1 MAPRTRDELIQ
12 AATDKAAAGY
22 SALGLNPDGTPLQG
36 APGAPEGQQLQQT
49 TGEPAPGDG
58 TNPPAA
64 PHDQA
69 DKQAAEP
76 GVIDQD
82 KAAQGA
88 PADRGIPAVPANPE
102 TPPDVEIEQLQQNYN
117 HLRSY
122 ADRTSGENSQLRG
135 EVTQLKTQVADL
147 KSQIQVL
154 LSAQPTGQQGQPQDA
169 AAAMRQD
176 AGGDDTTGDVGS
188 PAQTSTQPGN
198 PSRKKEKLI
207 ALAEEFPDIGTAILE
222 YADALEQETQDRIAK
237 IEQTIDGQV
246 KPVVETIIA
255 DTKRKAQSDIDAARK
270 EHFAA
275 IEQAVPQWRSMLYSG
290 QVDEQGRQFLNPEFD
305 NWLANHPSGNDY
317 FRLLWPEDPKQ
328 GASASMVIT
337 ILKEFA
343 GSDHGKSTAQ
353 TIAEQRQQSA
363 AGDLQGDRHPKPL
376 VPDSTPK
383 GAVERLKAGRPVTQA
398 DIQEVMKVCRGD
410 AQKWVELWPLVQK
423 AQQEHRIVVGGAG
436 NPALYT

>member
-49 TGEPAPGDG
+49 TGEPAPGEDG

-76 GVIDQD
+76 GAPDLD
-82 KAAQGA
+82 K
-88 PADRGIPAVPANPE
+88 ADRGIPAVPANPE

-122 ADRTSGENSQLRG
+122 ADRTSGENAQLRG
-135 EVTQLKTQVADL
+135 EVAQLKTQVADL

-198 PSRKKEKLI
+198 PRKKEKLI
-207 ALAEEFPDIGTAILE
+207 ALAEEFPDIGNAILE

-246 KPVVETIIA
+246 KPVVDTIVE
-255 DTKRKAQSDIDAARK
+255 DTKRKATEDQERVVK
-270 EHFAA
+270 EHYNKIA
-275 IEQAVPQWRSMLYSG
+275 QAYPNWNAMIFNG
-290 QVDEQGRQFLNPEFD
+290 EVDDNGAPYLTKEFD
-305 NWLANHPSGNDY
+305 EFLLHHEAGSDY
-317 FRLLWPEDPKQ
+317 FRMLFPSKPGE
-328 GASASMVIT
+328 GATAAMIIK
-337 ILKEFA
+337 ILTEFA
-343 GSDHGKSTAQ
+343 QSEYGKNHLQ